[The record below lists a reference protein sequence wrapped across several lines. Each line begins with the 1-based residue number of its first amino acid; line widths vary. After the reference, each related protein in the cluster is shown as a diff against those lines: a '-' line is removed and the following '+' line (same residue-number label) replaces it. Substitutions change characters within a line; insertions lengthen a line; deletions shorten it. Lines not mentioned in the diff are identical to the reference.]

1 MTRQPSTHLTTAL
14 REPSNYL
21 ANRPKS
27 WRARLRASG
36 HTVTDLEPPT
46 DIRAQGQGK
55 HVKRKGKRR

>member
-36 HTVTDLEPPT
+36 HTVKAKTPRT
-46 DIRAQGQGK
+46 GTGK
-55 HVKRKGKRR
+55 FSATFVPQPKTKK